1 MNVFITLHIM
11 KNFILFSGLAL
22 ALISCVNDPGPA
34 ALEGAQTI
42 YEGEHGVILMEEI
55 GDSVIIVVDAVEPE
69 KNIQCGLNAS
79 GKSGHSVF
87 FGERTESGSC
97 RIATTRHSV
106 QSLCRAGN
114 KTTFMHDSGIFF
126 TTRKFCELYAD

>member
-1 MNVFITLHIM
+1 M
-11 KNFILFSGLAL
+11 KNIILLSGLAL
-22 ALISCVNDPGPA
+22 ALISCINDPDPA
-34 ALEGAQTI
+34 AQEGVQTI
-42 YEGEHGVILMEEI
+42 YEGEHGGILMEEV
-55 GDSVIIVVDAVEPE
+55 GDSIIIVVDAVEPE
-69 KNIQCGLNAS
+69 KDLQCGLNAS

-106 QSLCRAGN
+106 QSLCRSGS

-126 TTRKFCELYAD
+126 TTSKFCEKYND